1 MKHINLQS
9 VIEAYRNLESSLFQ
23 KLMNSYGIIVG
34 GLNGIKDY
42 ELDGIEGLI
51 NNIFKHTAD
60 ITVTSNYYL
69 GYSIP
74 QIGKEFDLLRFGTN
88 YLVNIE
94 IKTKSSPEKIL
105 KQQVKNKYYL
115 SFLEKET
122 HIYTYVLNE
131 NKLYKLM
138 IDKSGPITREIDF
151 HELCDD
157 LSSQKIMYLN
167 HIDEVFEPSNYLIS
181 PFNSTDRFINEEY
194 FLTIQQ
200 EEICKA
206 IQNPLAELI

>member
-1 MKHINLQS
+1 
-9 VIEAYRNLESSLFQ
+9 
-23 KLMNSYGIIVG
+23 MNSYGIIVG

-167 HIDEVFEPSNYLIS
+167 HICLLYTSPS
-181 PFNSTDRFINEEY
+181 PRDTR
-194 FLTIQQ
+194 
-200 EEICKA
+200 
-206 IQNPLAELI
+206 